1 MANKDVR
8 EIAIKDVHFFMIN
21 IQKKQRTTDSVKY
34 GFPVFQSVAI
44 TG

>member
-21 IQKKQRTTDSVKY
+21 IQKNKEQQTQLNM
-34 GFPVFQSVAI
+34 VFRFSSL
-44 TG
+44 